1 MFSLNKLIKNIY
13 LEDTLKGEDII
24 MKNKPIVQ
32 EKSSEKVAKFLE
44 KNSLHKKDFAE
55 MIGVTLSYVYNLID
69 DAIPFSTRSTTL
81 ERIATVMEIEPED
94 FEEYKIP
101 QEPILVDDAVEF
113 FRSVMKE
120 KEMSVVTFLK
130 AFPRKKR
137 LDIVDMLRGSL
148 PIPVDFKELTMIAQ
162 VLDLSKD
169 DIYAMWEKRMKQVL
183 ELNGMNIY
191 SNAVLVN
198 TMFDCA
204 KKYMH
209 LK

>member
-1 MFSLNKLIKNIY
+1 MLSLNKSIKNIY
-13 LEDTLKGEDII
+13 FINTKEEDVI

-32 EKSSEKVAKFLE
+32 EKSSEKVAKFLD

-69 DAIPFSTRSTTL
+69 NSIPFSTRSTTL
-81 ERIATVMEIEPED
+81 ERIATVMEIEPEE

-113 FRSVMKE
+113 FKTIMKE
-120 KEMSVVTFLK
+120 KGMSVINFLK
-130 AFPRKKR
+130 SFPRKKR

-148 PIPVDFKELTMIAQ
+148 PIPIDFKELTMIAQ
-162 VLDLSKD
+162 VLDLNKD
-169 DIYAMWEKRMKQVL
+169 DIYTMWEKRMKQVL
-183 ELNGMNIY
+183 EMNGMNIY
-191 SNAVLVN
+191 SNAALVN
-198 TMFDCA
+198 SMFDCA
-204 KKYMH
+204 KKYIH

>member
-1 MFSLNKLIKNIY
+1 
-13 LEDTLKGEDII
+13 

-69 DAIPFSTRSTTL
+69 DSIPFSTRTTTL
-81 ERIATVMEIEPED
+81 ERIATVLEIEPEE

-101 QEPILVDDAVEF
+101 QEPILVDDSVEF
-113 FRSVMKE
+113 FKDVMKE
-120 KEMSVVTFLK
+120 KGMSVINFLK

-137 LDIVDMLRGSL
+137 LDIVDMLRGTL
-148 PIPVDFKELTMIAQ
+148 PIPIDFKELTMIAQ

-169 DIYAMWEKRMKQVL
+169 DIYTMWEKRMKQVL
-183 ELNGMNIY
+183 ESNGMNIY
-191 SNAVLVN
+191 SNAALVN
-198 TMFDCA
+198 SMFDCA
-204 KKYMH
+204 KKYIH